1 MANIKCEIKNVLK
14 NNKSEDF
21 NSENDDMF
29 DEIVNLVEEE
39 NDKKMSE
46 YIDENDIEKF
56 QAYVYNYDLN
66 YKKTELVH
74 IAKYY
79 ELQIGRKNKI
89 DLINQIVEYE
99 LNPENIEFVNQRKLY
114 WNYIEELQADP
125 YLSAFI
131 HFE

>member
-14 NNKSEDF
+14 NNKYEDF
-21 NSENDDMF
+21 NSKNGDMF

-39 NDKKMSE
+39 NDKKISE
-46 YIDENDIEKF
+46 YENEMDIEDF
-56 QAYVYNYDLN
+56 QASVYNYDLN
-66 YKKTELVH
+66 YKKKELVH

-79 ELQIGRKNKI
+79 DLQIGRKNKI

-125 YLSAFI
+125 YLSAFV